1 MVNAGLGVS
10 NRSFVD
16 RTRRSRAVVERRDA
30 GFNVFE
36 LLVVLVLLA
45 IAATFGA
52 PASIQMFSRTKL
64 QGATNEVAAHLQM
77 ARLEAMKLGRT
88 VVVAPDY
95 TARRL
100 FSYRDENDNLSFDA
114 GVDRVVFNLP
124 VPADAGRSGVLFMG
138 PDGIAGTA
146 LAPAQSIEGLTLLSD
161 GQTRAAVFQRDGSI
175 RHPGAFRFAD
185 GKQPR
190 ANVLEVRVAP
200 QATARVEVR
209 KYVEDSFQSY
219 GSGLWQWY

>member
-1 MVNAGLGVS
+1 L
-10 NRSFVD
+10 VD
-16 RTRRSRAVVERRDA
+16 RCSRSHDLVFERRDA

-45 IAATFGA
+45 VAATFGA
-52 PASIQMFSRTKL
+52 PASVQMFGRTKL
-64 QGATNEVAAHLQM
+64 QGASNEVAAHLQM

-88 VVVAPDY
+88 VVVVPDY
-95 TARRL
+95 AGGRL

-124 VPADAGRSGVLFMG
+124 VPSDAGRSGVAFMG
-138 PDGIAGTA
+138 PDGVTGTA
-146 LAPAQSIEGLTLLSD
+146 LAPAQSVEGLTLLSG
-161 GQTRAAVFQRDGSI
+161 GQLRAAVFQRDGSI

-185 GKQPR
+185 GKQPK

-209 KYVEDSFQSY
+209 KYVDGSFQSY